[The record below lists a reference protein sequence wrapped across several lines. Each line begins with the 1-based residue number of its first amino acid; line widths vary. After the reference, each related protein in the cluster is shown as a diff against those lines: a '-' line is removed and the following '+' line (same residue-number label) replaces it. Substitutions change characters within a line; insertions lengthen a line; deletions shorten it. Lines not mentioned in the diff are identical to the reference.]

1 MDTTSPDQADPVE
14 APAAPEPEAVL
25 DELAAADPAD
35 APAVADRLAEELER
49 RLDAAT

>member
-1 MDTTSPDQADPVE
+1 MDTTSPDQTGPEE
-14 APAAPEPEAVL
+14 APAGVEPEAVL

-35 APAVADRLAEELER
+35 APPVADRLAEELER